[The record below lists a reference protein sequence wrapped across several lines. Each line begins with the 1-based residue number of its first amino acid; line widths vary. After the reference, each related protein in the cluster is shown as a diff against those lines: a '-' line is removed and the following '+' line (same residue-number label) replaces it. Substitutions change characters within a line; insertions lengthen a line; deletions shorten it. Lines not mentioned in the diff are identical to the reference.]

1 MLYRVAFRFAL
12 SPAEGSKGRDAD
24 PYMVITII
32 HVSINC
38 AFVPGF
44 FICVYEIQTEI
55 TTNSTMHRGDFVHV
69 HGCTCIFMC
78 FCHSRYVPACSCA
91 HMAGLPD
98 RPFVCPC
105 GCPSAC
111 RFMHL
116 VFHSLSA
123 MLQVA
128 VSGHDLSP
136 SLSLS
141 VSFSLPLSHCISC
154 CLFICATA
162 LHWPVTRVPRPVHDE

>member
-1 MLYRVAFRFAL
+1 MCLSIVAA
-12 SPAEGSKGRDAD
+12 
-24 PYMVITII
+24 I
-32 HVSINC
+32 

-44 FICVYEIQTEI
+44 FTCVYEIQTEI
-55 TTNSTMHRGDFVHV
+55 TTNSTMNRGDFVHV

-98 RPFVCPC
+98 RPSVCPC

-128 VSGHDLSP
+128 ISGHDLSL
-136 SLSLS
+136 SLSLLLS
-141 VSFSLPLSHCISC
+141 TLRPSLPLSHCISC
-154 CLFICATA
+154 WFIYLCHGLA
-162 LHWPVTRVPRPVHDE
+162 LAGDSSHLPAQASS